1 MSDEVPSGRLSQ
13 IFDPLTNLQQQ
24 PSTTHYQQQ
33 LLLNRRRS
41 NSSSPSPS
49 TSGRATPASGGAAS
63 NASGASSTS
72 SHFQLPQ
79 SATHYHQQQQQNY
92 QYLTQTHNYFH
103 VRTQQ
108 DVEGVS
114 GGGFAIGG
122 SGHNYLHTFPSTHT
136 PSHLQQQHYLQQHY
150 HHYQQQQQQQQ
161 SPQFIHHGQQQ
172 QHSLPPLYPTSQS
185 LTASPLLTK
194 RAISFSGQI
203 PLHRQQMDNLNT
215 VTHRQQQ
222 QLLQTAQST
231 PNSPRLMPR
240 RQTKP
245 PPIPAKPSSIP
256 STSSTTSSGSNNTNQ
271 KDGTAVINPASSLDG
286 ADAPWP
292 HFSSLTDYLDV
303 HQINNYGQPVPEINW
318 QERCLEL
325 QLELHR
331 SKNQAGRIRDM
342 LREKLLE
349 LEQRVIE
356 AEERAEEAEDK
367 VRAMEQRLS
376 EWPKPPPTTANTNNT
391 NSSNHQGQQQQSQS
405 TPQQSQPQPSPANLA
420 NLTASQQQQ
429 QQLSSSLPDAEK
441 TITSLEIQV
450 EEQRQLRLQDAKQ
463 IEAKAAKIKEWVN
476 NKLRDLEE
484 QNQLLR
490 EQNQKCNQ
498 QLELLKNYIANQ
510 SNRHSVIGPVRNSL
524 SLDVQDF
531 AASKENRRRSE
542 SLDTQEIINRPLTAS
557 YPHHQH
563 RRNLSMEPTELERNL
578 VAAVDGLQLAP
589 LASISKQAAAVKN
602 GGRPDSSDTDT
613 AHDYAEIYTPSCE
626 KMPAWMKNNPALM
639 ASGGNSSTT
648 TTTSEMGGV
657 PRPPT
662 PPLHRFPS
670 WEAKIYQVAND
681 GLAGV
686 SSENGGTLEGHG
698 QQTQPPPPDI
708 QESTNSA
715 ANSHSNTL
723 NNATHSHQGRH
734 TPASMPDAIAPGTPQ
749 LPSRQQQTASGGF
762 CDISVPVYATV
773 KGRASQI
780 RSMPFTGDSSDDSSD
795 GEDHAVMLTHNSHN
809 SSSTDNTETSTSGSA
824 SSPSKSCKTSSS
836 LSPAKRSGSESPKNT
851 KPRVIHHN
859 NPSQPPS
866 SLIHLHKEHHATMP
880 LPYTHYQTHL
890 HTNSNPNLHKSPSQ
904 SINPPAQYH
913 RLSTASANNNH
924 HQLRVPPPQPQHH
937 HPMRGTVISDI
948 SFESGLSDDYALPP
962 DAVSESTCPMDASM
976 PSLLMRQSYVDSPSK
991 KLESLEKAGHLAKL
1005 GGKLKTWRKRWF
1017 VLKNGSLTYWKSQ
1030 HDVNRKP
1037 QGQILLDEACR
1048 INKAEG
1054 ASTFEIDTGKKVY
1067 YLTADSNATMD
1078 DWIRVLQNVQR
1089 RNATKLLLS
1098 RDDQKPTLQ
1107 GWVTKVKNGHA
1118 KKCWCVLLGKMFLY
1132 FKAPNETQ
1140 NPLGQINMRDAR
1152 VEEVEHVS
1160 DSDSEEREDPQSQ
1173 AHLTVAIYPAHQGPT
1188 YLILPGKAERDNW
1201 LYHLTVVSGGGPSA
1215 GSQYEQLVQK
1225 LMETDGDPNCVI
1237 WRHPILLHTK
1247 DTISAPL
1254 TTLHTE
1260 PMHPE
1265 AIKLFK
1271 SIQLFMSVAVNQP
1284 GIDYHVV
1291 LAQNALQHCLDMPEL
1306 QSEMICILIKQTS
1319 RHTGQKLSVG
1329 VQVNKKLGKQTRAPV
1344 PPPIIDCKSNPPA
1357 YSFVQGWQLLSLA
1370 VSLFVPKSSRLLWYL
1385 KLHLARNAD
1394 SKTETGKYAAYCER
1408 ALERTLK
1415 NGGRETKPSRMEVLS
1430 ILLKNPYHHSLPHA
1444 IPVHMMNST
1453 YQVVSFDGSTTI
1465 EEFQSTLAQEIG
1477 TRDSSNGFCLFSDD
1491 PIEKDLEHYLD
1502 PMAKLCD
1509 VISKWET
1516 ALREKGSGKF
1526 ENTRVIQ
1533 LTYKNRLY
1541 WKHTVKFETDKER
1554 LLLCY
1559 QTNNQIVQGRFPLSR
1574 DLALELASLMAQ
1586 IDMGDY
1592 SHEKSKSA
1600 TPNVGIKALDKF
1612 YPYRYRDALNPE
1624 QLKEIQELLITK
1636 WILLKGRSTLDCVRI
1651 YLTCCRKW
1659 PYFGASL
1666 FQAKP
1671 RHSDQAMAWLAV
1683 SEDALNVLELS
1694 SMAPIARYPYTSVM
1708 TFGGCQ
1714 DDFMLVVSN
1723 EDTLASCVSQEQKL
1737 LFAMSKP
1744 KILEITLLIADYMNA
1759 LGHTVPG
1766 TPHMNSLTRNGS
1778 HRSLRRPAAGTGTT
1792 TVGGTLCGNTMAG
1805 MSTNAT
1811 TTAHNTLNSHATHT
1825 LNSNHSHTLSSSHYS
1840 TGDHERMVSGTRSQ
1854 PQSHQGTMNSM
1865 HSHHLPHAHQPD
1877 ILKSTPDHQ
1886 RIK

>member
-1 MSDEVPSGRLSQ
+1 
-13 IFDPLTNLQQQ
+13 
-24 PSTTHYQQQ
+24 
-33 LLLNRRRS
+33 
-41 NSSSPSPS
+41 
-49 TSGRATPASGGAAS
+49 
-63 NASGASSTS
+63 
-72 SHFQLPQ
+72 
-79 SATHYHQQQQQNY
+79 
-92 QYLTQTHNYFH
+92 
-103 VRTQQ
+103 
-108 DVEGVS
+108 
-114 GGGFAIGG
+114 
-122 SGHNYLHTFPSTHT
+122 
-136 PSHLQQQHYLQQHY
+136 
-150 HHYQQQQQQQQ
+150 
-161 SPQFIHHGQQQ
+161 
-172 QHSLPPLYPTSQS
+172 
-185 LTASPLLTK
+185 
-194 RAISFSGQI
+194 
-203 PLHRQQMDNLNT
+203 MDNY
-215 VTHRQQQ
+215 R
-222 QLLQTAQST
+222 
-231 PNSPRLMPR
+231 
-240 RQTKP
+240 K
-245 PPIPAKPSSIP
+245 
-256 STSSTTSSGSNNTNQ
+256 
-271 KDGTAVINPASSLDG
+271 
-286 ADAPWP
+286 
-292 HFSSLTDYLDV
+292 
-303 HQINNYGQPVPEINW
+303 
-318 QERCLEL
+318 
-325 QLELHR
+325 
-331 SKNQAGRIRDM
+331 
-342 LREKLLE
+342 
-349 LEQRVIE
+349 
-356 AEERAEEAEDK
+356 K

-376 EWPKPPPTTANTNNT
+376 EWPKPPTTANTNTNT
-391 NSSNHQGQQQQSQS
+391 TNQQQGLQQAQQQQ
-405 TPQQSQPQPSPANLA
+405 QPQTPANTSPV
-420 NLTASQQQQ
+420 TASQQQQ
-429 QQLSSSLPDAEK
+429 STSLPAHPEAEK
-441 TITSLEIQV
+441 VITSLEIQV
-450 EEQRQLRLQDAKQ
+450 EEQRQLRLQDARQ

-484 QNQLLR
+484 QNELLR

-524 SLDVQDF
+524 SLDVQEF

-578 VAAVDGLQLAP
+578 VAAVDGLTLAP
-589 LASISKQAAAVKN
+589 LASISKQSSSAGTAVKN
-602 GGRPDSSDTDT
+602 GRPDSSDTDT

-639 ASGGNSSTT
+639 ASGGTSTT
-648 TTTSEMGGV
+648 TTTSEIGGV

-681 GLAGV
+681 GLAGA
-686 SSENGGTLEGHG
+686 SGAENGGGGGGATSSGHS
-698 QQTQPPPPDI
+698 QPPPPDI
-708 QESTNSA
+708 QESTSG

-723 NNATHSHQGRH
+723 NNVGHGRH
-734 TPASMPDAIAPGTPQ
+734 TPASLNDGVITPGTPQ
-749 LPSRQQQTASGGF
+749 MPTRQQQTASGGF

-836 LSPAKRSGSESPKNT
+836 LSPAKRSGSESPKNN
-851 KPRVIHHN
+851 KAR
-859 NPSQPPS
+859 
-866 SLIHLHKEHHATMP
+866 
-880 LPYTHYQTHL
+880 
-890 HTNSNPNLHKSPSQ
+890 
-904 SINPPAQYH
+904 
-913 RLSTASANNNH
+913 
-924 HQLRVPPPQPQHH
+924 
-937 HPMRGTVISDI
+937 
-948 SFESGLSDDYALPP
+948 GLSDDYALPP

-1017 VLKNGSLTYWKSQ
+1017 VLKNGTLTYWKSQ
-1030 HDVNRKP
+1030 HDINRKP
-1037 QGQILLDEACR
+1037 QGQIMLDEACR
-1048 INKAEG
+1048 ISKAEG

-1098 RDDQKPTLQ
+1098 REDQKPTLQ

-1132 FKAPNETQ
+1132 FKAPNET

-1188 YLILPGKAERDNW
+1188 YLILPSKAERDNW
-1201 LYHLTVVSGGGPSA
+1201 LYNLTVVSGGGPSA
-1215 GSQYEQLVQK
+1215 GTQYEQLVQK

-1247 DTISAPL
+1247 DTISAPMC
-1254 TTLHTE
+1254 TLHTE
-1260 PMHPE
+1260 SMHQE

-1306 QSEMICILIKQTS
+1306 HSEMFCILIKQTS

-1357 YSFVQGWQLLSLA
+1357 YSFVQGWQLLALA

-1385 KLHLARNAD
+1385 KLHLSRNAD

-1477 TRDSSNGFCLFSDD
+1477 TRDASNGFCLFSDD

-1559 QTNNQIVQGRFPLSR
+1559 QTNSQIVQGRFPLSR

-1600 TPNVGIKALDKF
+1600 TTNVGIKALDKF

-1624 QLKEIQELLITK
+1624 QLKDIQESLITK

-1694 SMAPIARYPYTSVM
+1694 TMAPLARYPYTTVM

-1723 EDTLASCVSQEQKL
+1723 EDTLASCGSHEQKL

-1778 HRSLRRPAAGTGTT
+1778 HRSIRSRPPGGTGAT
-1792 TVGGTLCGNTMAG
+1792 TVGGTLCGNTTAG

-1840 TGDHERMVSGTRSQ
+1840 GADHGGGGGGGTRSQ
-1854 PQSHQGTMNSM
+1854 GGSHQGTLNSL
-1865 HSHHLPHAHQPD
+1865 HSQNHHHHHNPHQPD

>member
-13 IFDPLTNLQQQ
+13 IFDPLTNLQQ
-24 PSTTHYQQQ
+24 PSSSNSSQHHHHQHYQQQ
-33 LLLNRRRS
+33 QQQRTLLRSRS

-49 TSGRATPASGGAAS
+49 TSGRATPASLGAAS
-63 NASGASSTS
+63 AGSAGSSGSS
-72 SHFQLPQ
+72 SH
-79 SATHYHQQQQQNY
+79 HHQQQQHQAFQQNY
-92 QYLTQTHNYFH
+92 QYLTQTHNYFL
-103 VRTQQ
+103 RSQ
-108 DVEGVS
+108 DAATSSS
-114 GGGFAIGG
+114 GGAV
-122 SGHNYLHTFPSTHT
+122 GHNYLHTFPSAANQ
-136 PSHLQQQHYLQQHY
+136 SHYFQQQQQHYQAQYATHHQQPYLMSPYVQQQH
-150 HHYQQQQQQQQ
+150 QQQ
-161 SPQFIHHGQQQ
+161 QQQ
-172 QHSLPPLYPTSQS
+172 QHSLPPLYATSHS
-185 LTASPLLTK
+185 LNSSPLLTK
-194 RAISFSGQI
+194 RAISFSGNM
-203 PLHRQQMDNLNT
+203 PLSRQQMETGFNSPAAAFQ
-215 VTHRQQQ
+215 RSQA
-222 QLLQTAQST
+222 TAQST

-240 RQTKP
+240 RTQKP
-245 PPIPAKPSSIP
+245 PPIPAKPN
-256 STSSTTSSGSNNTNQ
+256 SSGTASAAGPPPQPPSLPSASNQNASLKDQQNQ
-271 KDGTAVINPASSLDG
+271 VNPAASLDG

-292 HFSSLTDYLDV
+292 HFSSLTEYLDV
-303 HQINNYGQPVPEINW
+303 HQVNNYTQGVPEINW

-376 EWPKPPPTTANTNNT
+376 EWPKPPTTANTT
-391 NSSNHQGQQQQSQS
+391 NSTNQQQGLQQQQA
-405 TPQQSQPQPSPANLA
+405 QQQQPQTPANTSPV
-420 NLTASQQQQ
+420 TASQQQQ
-429 QQLSSSLPDAEK
+429 STSLPAHPEAEK
-441 TITSLEIQV
+441 VITSLEIQV
-450 EEQRQLRLQDAKQ
+450 EEQRQLRLQDARQ

-484 QNQLLR
+484 QNELLR

-524 SLDVQDF
+524 SLDVQEF

-578 VAAVDGLQLAP
+578 VAAVDGLTLAP
-589 LASISKQAAAVKN
+589 LASISKQSSAASGGAVKN
-602 GGRPDSSDTDT
+602 GRPDSSDTDT

-639 ASGGNSSTT
+639 ASGGTSTT
-648 TTTSEMGGV
+648 TTTSEIGGV

-681 GLAGV
+681 GLAGA
-686 SSENGGTLEGHG
+686 SSTENGSGGVGATSSHS
-698 QQTQPPPPDI
+698 QPPPPDI
-708 QESTNSA
+708 QESASGV
-715 ANSHSNTL
+715 NSHSNTL
-723 NNATHSHQGRH
+723 NNVGHGRH
-734 TPASMPDAIAPGTPQ
+734 TPASLNDGGVITPGTPQ
-749 LPSRQQQTASGGF
+749 MPTRQQQTASGGF

-851 KPRVIHHN
+851 KAR
-859 NPSQPPS
+859 
-866 SLIHLHKEHHATMP
+866 
-880 LPYTHYQTHL
+880 
-890 HTNSNPNLHKSPSQ
+890 
-904 SINPPAQYH
+904 
-913 RLSTASANNNH
+913 
-924 HQLRVPPPQPQHH
+924 
-937 HPMRGTVISDI
+937 
-948 SFESGLSDDYALPP
+948 GLSDDYALPP

-1017 VLKNGSLTYWKSQ
+1017 VLKNGTLTYWKSQ
-1030 HDVNRKP
+1030 HDINRKP
-1037 QGQILLDEACR
+1037 QGQIMLDEACR
-1048 INKAEG
+1048 ISKAEG

-1098 RDDQKPTLQ
+1098 REDQKPTLQ

-1132 FKAPNETQ
+1132 FKAPNET

-1188 YLILPGKAERDNW
+1188 YLILPNKAERDNW
-1201 LYHLTVVSGGGPSA
+1201 LYNLTVVSGGGPSA
-1215 GSQYEQLVQK
+1215 GTQYEQLVQK

-1247 DTISAPL
+1247 DTISAPMC
-1254 TTLHTE
+1254 TLHTE
-1260 PMHPE
+1260 SMHQE

-1306 QSEMICILIKQTS
+1306 HSEMFCILIKQTS

-1357 YSFVQGWQLLSLA
+1357 YSFVQGWQLLALA

-1385 KLHLARNAD
+1385 KLHLSRNAD
-1394 SKTETGKYAAYCER
+1394 TKTETGKYAAYCER

-1477 TRDSSNGFCLFSDD
+1477 TRDASNGFCLFSDD

-1559 QTNNQIVQGRFPLSR
+1559 QTNSQIVQGRFPLSR

-1600 TPNVGIKALDKF
+1600 TTNVGIKALDKF
-1612 YPYRYRDALNPE
+1612 YPYRYRDALNPD
-1624 QLKEIQELLITK
+1624 QLKDIQESLITK

-1694 SMAPIARYPYTSVM
+1694 TMAPLARYPYTSVM

-1723 EDTLASCVSQEQKL
+1723 EDTLASCGSHEQKL

-1778 HRSLRRPAAGTGTT
+1778 HRSIRSRPPGGTGAT
-1792 TVGGTLCGNTMAG
+1792 TVGGTLCGNTTAG

-1840 TGDHERMVSGTRSQ
+1840 GGDHGGGGGTRSQ
-1854 PQSHQGTMNSM
+1854 GGSHQGTLNSL
-1865 HSHHLPHAHQPD
+1865 HSQNHHHHHNPHQPD

>member
-1 MSDEVPSGRLSQ
+1 
-13 IFDPLTNLQQQ
+13 
-24 PSTTHYQQQ
+24 
-33 LLLNRRRS
+33 
-41 NSSSPSPS
+41 
-49 TSGRATPASGGAAS
+49 
-63 NASGASSTS
+63 
-72 SHFQLPQ
+72 
-79 SATHYHQQQQQNY
+79 
-92 QYLTQTHNYFH
+92 
-103 VRTQQ
+103 
-108 DVEGVS
+108 
-114 GGGFAIGG
+114 
-122 SGHNYLHTFPSTHT
+122 
-136 PSHLQQQHYLQQHY
+136 
-150 HHYQQQQQQQQ
+150 
-161 SPQFIHHGQQQ
+161 
-172 QHSLPPLYPTSQS
+172 
-185 LTASPLLTK
+185 
-194 RAISFSGQI
+194 
-203 PLHRQQMDNLNT
+203 
-215 VTHRQQQ
+215 
-222 QLLQTAQST
+222 
-231 PNSPRLMPR
+231 
-240 RQTKP
+240 
-245 PPIPAKPSSIP
+245 
-256 STSSTTSSGSNNTNQ
+256 
-271 KDGTAVINPASSLDG
+271 
-286 ADAPWP
+286 
-292 HFSSLTDYLDV
+292 
-303 HQINNYGQPVPEINW
+303 
-318 QERCLEL
+318 
-325 QLELHR
+325 
-331 SKNQAGRIRDM
+331 
-342 LREKLLE
+342 
-349 LEQRVIE
+349 
-356 AEERAEEAEDK
+356 
-367 VRAMEQRLS
+367 MEQRLS
-376 EWPKPPPTTANTNNT
+376 EWPKPTNNATT
-391 NSSNHQGQQQQSQS
+391 NVTINTSPIHQAQPQTQTQSQ
-405 TPQQSQPQPSPANLA
+405 
-420 NLTASQQQQ
+420 SQQQQ
-429 QQLSSSLPDAEK
+429 QQTTAATQQQQLQQSATTTATSLPTVVAEH

-450 EEQRQLRLQDAKQ
+450 EEQRQLRLQDARQ

-490 EQNQKCNQ
+490 EQNLKCNQ

-524 SLDVQDF
+524 SLDVQEF
-531 AASKENRRRSE
+531 STSKETRRRSE
-542 SLDTQEIINRPLTAS
+542 SLDTQEIISRPLTTS

-578 VAAVDGLQLAP
+578 VAAVDGLSLTP
-589 LASISKQAAAVKN
+589 LASITAKQTPLTSTVKN
-602 GGRPDSSDTDT
+602 GRPDSSDTDT

-626 KMPAWMKNNPALM
+626 KMPAWLKNNNPALM

-648 TTTSEMGGV
+648 TTTSDIGVV

-681 GLAGV
+681 GLAASTESHLNQQHAV
-686 SSENGGTLEGHG
+686 MTSERGESQSQL
-698 QQTQPPPPDI
+698 PPPPDV
-708 QESTNSA
+708 QESN
-715 ANSHSNTL
+715 ANLANGSN
-723 NNATHSHQGRH
+723 QPGRH
-734 TPASMPDAIAPGTPQ
+734 TPGSSTNADTLGSNNGAATATPNNTIT
-749 LPSRQQQTASGGF
+749 RQQQTASGGF

-824 SSPSKSCKTSSS
+824 SSPSKSLKTSSS
-836 LSPAKRSGSESPKNT
+836 LSPAKRSGSESPKNS
-851 KPRVIHHN
+851 KPR
-859 NPSQPPS
+859 
-866 SLIHLHKEHHATMP
+866 A
-880 LPYTHYQTHL
+880 YQTYQHQSL
-890 HTNSNPNLHKSPSQ
+890 RTPNVPYPQSPNTSLLTQ
-904 SINPPAQYH
+904 HNLKILPTQVTQYH
-913 RLSTASANNNH
+913 RLSVTANNH
-924 HQLRVPPPQPQHH
+924 VRVPHV
-937 HPMRGTVISDI
+937 RGTVISDI

-991 KLESLEKAGHLAKL
+991 KLESLEKMGHLAKL

-1017 VLKNGSLTYWKSQ
+1017 VLKNGTLTYWKSQ
-1030 HDVNRKP
+1030 HDVQRKP
-1037 QGQILLDEACR
+1037 QGHIILDEACR
-1048 INKAEG
+1048 INRAEG

-1098 RDDQKPTLQ
+1098 REDQKPTLQ

-1132 FKAPNETQ
+1132 FKAPNETVKIIFLSKFNTKCSSIKGNFCQQ
-1140 NPLGQINMRDAR
+1140 NPVGQINMRDAR

-1160 DSDSEEREDPQSQ
+1160 DSDSEEREDPAQSQ
-1173 AHLTVAIYPAHQGPT
+1173 ARLTVAIYPAHQGPT

-1215 GSQYEQLVQK
+1215 GTQYEQLVQK

-1247 DTISAPL
+1247 DTINAPL
-1254 TTLHTE
+1254 SSMHTE
-1260 PMHPE
+1260 AIQPE

-1291 LAQNALQHCLDMPEL
+1291 LAQNALQHCLDLPEL
-1306 QSEMICILIKQTS
+1306 QTEMICILIKQTS

-1329 VQVNKKLGKQTRAPV
+1329 VQQLLLCATQSLFACDTQQSGNAQANGSSPTSLQAPV

-1370 VSLFVPKSSRLLWYL
+1370 VSLFIPKSSRLLWYL
-1385 KLHLARNAD
+1385 KLHLSRNAD
-1394 SKTETGKYAAYCER
+1394 TKTETGKYAAYCER

-1444 IPVHMMNST
+1444 IPVHMMNGT
-1453 YQVVSFDGSTTI
+1453 YQVISFDGSTTI
-1465 EEFQSTLAQEIG
+1465 EEFQTTLAQEIG
-1477 TRDSSNGFCLFSDD
+1477 TRDATNGFCLFSDD

-1502 PMAKLCD
+1502 PLAKLCD

-1592 SHEKSKSA
+1592 SHEKTKTTTA
-1600 TPNVGIKALDKF
+1600 NVGIKALDKF

-1624 QLKEIQELLITK
+1624 QLKDIQELLISK
-1636 WILLKGRSTLDCVRI
+1636 WMLLKGRSTLDCVRI

-1671 RHSDQAMAWLAV
+1671 RHTDQAMTWLAV

-1694 SMAPIARYPYTSVM
+1694 SMAPVARYPYTSVM

-1723 EDTLASCVSQEQKL
+1723 EDTLASCGSQEQKL

-1766 TPHMNSLTRNGS
+1766 TPQMNSLTRNGS
-1778 HRSLRRPAAGTGTT
+1778 HRSLRSRALGTGTGAT
-1792 TVGGTLCGNTMAG
+1792 TAIGTFCGTATVG

-1811 TTAHNTLNSHATHT
+1811 STAHNTLNSHATHT
-1825 LNSNHSHTLSSSHYS
+1825 LNSQHSHTLSSSHYS
-1840 TGDHERMVSGTRSQ
+1840 TGAGVGVIGHGSGSLPGSQ
-1854 PQSHQGTMNSM
+1854 QGTMNST
-1865 HSHHLPHAHQPD
+1865 HGLQQQHQHHHHQQHQPD

>member
-1 MSDEVPSGRLSQ
+1 
-13 IFDPLTNLQQQ
+13 
-24 PSTTHYQQQ
+24 
-33 LLLNRRRS
+33 
-41 NSSSPSPS
+41 
-49 TSGRATPASGGAAS
+49 
-63 NASGASSTS
+63 
-72 SHFQLPQ
+72 
-79 SATHYHQQQQQNY
+79 
-92 QYLTQTHNYFH
+92 
-103 VRTQQ
+103 
-108 DVEGVS
+108 
-114 GGGFAIGG
+114 
-122 SGHNYLHTFPSTHT
+122 
-136 PSHLQQQHYLQQHY
+136 
-150 HHYQQQQQQQQ
+150 
-161 SPQFIHHGQQQ
+161 
-172 QHSLPPLYPTSQS
+172 
-185 LTASPLLTK
+185 
-194 RAISFSGQI
+194 
-203 PLHRQQMDNLNT
+203 MDNY
-215 VTHRQQQ
+215 R
-222 QLLQTAQST
+222 
-231 PNSPRLMPR
+231 
-240 RQTKP
+240 K
-245 PPIPAKPSSIP
+245 
-256 STSSTTSSGSNNTNQ
+256 
-271 KDGTAVINPASSLDG
+271 
-286 ADAPWP
+286 
-292 HFSSLTDYLDV
+292 
-303 HQINNYGQPVPEINW
+303 
-318 QERCLEL
+318 
-325 QLELHR
+325 
-331 SKNQAGRIRDM
+331 
-342 LREKLLE
+342 
-349 LEQRVIE
+349 
-356 AEERAEEAEDK
+356 K

-376 EWPKPPPTTANTNNT
+376 EWPKPPTTANTNTNT
-391 NSSNHQGQQQQSQS
+391 TNQQQGLQQAQQQQ
-405 TPQQSQPQPSPANLA
+405 QPQTPANTSPV
-420 NLTASQQQQ
+420 TASQQQQ
-429 QQLSSSLPDAEK
+429 STSLPAHPEAEK
-441 TITSLEIQV
+441 VITSLEIQV
-450 EEQRQLRLQDAKQ
+450 EEQRQLRLQDARQ

-484 QNQLLR
+484 QNELLR

-524 SLDVQDF
+524 SLDVQEF

-578 VAAVDGLQLAP
+578 VAAVDGLTLAP
-589 LASISKQAAAVKN
+589 LASISKQSSSAGTAVKN
-602 GGRPDSSDTDT
+602 GRPDSSDTDT

-639 ASGGNSSTT
+639 ASGGTSTT
-648 TTTSEMGGV
+648 TTTSEIGGV

-681 GLAGV
+681 GLAGA
-686 SSENGGTLEGHG
+686 SGAENGGGGGGATSSGHS
-698 QQTQPPPPDI
+698 QPPPPDI
-708 QESTNSA
+708 QESTSG

-723 NNATHSHQGRH
+723 NNVGHGRH
-734 TPASMPDAIAPGTPQ
+734 TPASLNDGVITPGTPQ
-749 LPSRQQQTASGGF
+749 MPTRQQQTASGGF

-836 LSPAKRSGSESPKNT
+836 LSPAKRSGSESPKNN
-851 KPRVIHHN
+851 KARVNRIIHHYKHADDHQRHEQHHHN
-859 NPSQPPS
+859 HQQQQQIRNQSPSPKLHQRKKQTT
-866 SLIHLHKEHHATMP
+866 LHNTITNINQHHHHLNQNHHHHNTMP
-880 LPYTHYQTHL
+880 LPYTHLNNHIHNSHL
-890 HTNSNPNLHKSPSQ
+890 SPNNTTNALMRKSPSQ
-904 SINPPAQYH
+904 TNPAQYQ
-913 RLSTASANNNH
+913 RTSTSANNH
-924 HQLRVPPPQPQHH
+924 HLRIPHQ
-937 HPMRGTVISDI
+937 MRGTVISDI

-1017 VLKNGSLTYWKSQ
+1017 VLKNGTLTYWKSQ
-1030 HDVNRKP
+1030 HDINRKP
-1037 QGQILLDEACR
+1037 QGQIMLDEACR
-1048 INKAEG
+1048 ISKAEG

-1098 RDDQKPTLQ
+1098 REDQKPTLQ

-1132 FKAPNETQ
+1132 FKAPNET

-1188 YLILPGKAERDNW
+1188 YLILPSKAERDNW
-1201 LYHLTVVSGGGPSA
+1201 LYNLTVVSGGGPSA
-1215 GSQYEQLVQK
+1215 GTQYEQLVQK

-1247 DTISAPL
+1247 DTISAPMC
-1254 TTLHTE
+1254 TLHTE
-1260 PMHPE
+1260 SMHQE

-1306 QSEMICILIKQTS
+1306 HSEMFCILIKQTS

-1329 VQVNKKLGKQTRAPV
+1329 VQVNKKLGKQTRQLLLCATQSLFACDTQQSGNAQANGSSPTSLQAPV

-1357 YSFVQGWQLLSLA
+1357 YSFVQGWQLLALA

-1385 KLHLARNAD
+1385 KLHLSRNAD

-1477 TRDSSNGFCLFSDD
+1477 TRDASNGFCLFSDD

-1559 QTNNQIVQGRFPLSR
+1559 QTNSQIVQGRFPLSR

-1600 TPNVGIKALDKF
+1600 TTNVGIKALDKF

-1624 QLKEIQELLITK
+1624 QLKDIQESLITK

-1694 SMAPIARYPYTSVM
+1694 TMAPLARYPYTTVM

-1723 EDTLASCVSQEQKL
+1723 EDTLASCGSHEQKL

-1778 HRSLRRPAAGTGTT
+1778 HRSIRSRPPGGTGAT
-1792 TVGGTLCGNTMAG
+1792 TVGGTLCGNTTAG

-1840 TGDHERMVSGTRSQ
+1840 GADHGGGGGGGTRSQ
-1854 PQSHQGTMNSM
+1854 GGSHQGTLNSL
-1865 HSHHLPHAHQPD
+1865 HSQNHHHHHNPHQPD